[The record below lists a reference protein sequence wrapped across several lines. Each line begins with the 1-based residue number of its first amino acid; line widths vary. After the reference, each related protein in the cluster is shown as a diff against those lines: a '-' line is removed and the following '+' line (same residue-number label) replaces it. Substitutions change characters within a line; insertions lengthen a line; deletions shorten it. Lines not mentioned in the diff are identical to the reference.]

1 MLTAV
6 FLHGF
11 GARYDL
17 PITLALYLYGGAAVV
32 VISFVLVVL
41 FSGARTTPEA
51 VSYPRRRAPWL
62 AVIARSQAV
71 RVIGGALGVLGLLA
85 VVVTGLSGAPD
96 ALRNPSAYLVWIY
109 LWVGLVLVTGLVGN
123 VWRLLNPFA
132 ALYDLGAALCRT
144 PRPRTQLPAR
154 LGIWPAAILFLGIA
168 WLELGSGQ
176 ASVPHVIAGAAIGYT
191 VLTLAG
197 MAVFGRDSW
206 LQHCEAL
213 TVLFG
218 IVSRF
223 APLEVNRDERGNVVE
238 AWVRP
243 WGTGLLA
250 PVTPG
255 WDRIV
260 FVILMLSNLAFDGI
274 EATPPWFAIAST
286 QPAVAVAL
294 GPSWRVVVYSA
305 GLAGLALVFLAVFVV
320 FMRLVIYFGVTEV
333 DRLAA
338 MTSFALT
345 LVPIAL
351 AYDLAHNYT
360 YLVVQGQAL
369 IPLLADPLA
378 KGWNLLPTRG
388 YQPSWALAGPATVWL
403 MQVVLIVIGHVL
415 AVYLAHLRS
424 LQWFRTARNAVL
436 SQYPMLVLMVAY
448 TMTSLWILSQPIT
461 NAG

>member
-1 MLTAV
+1 
-6 FLHGF
+6 
-11 GARYDL
+11 
-17 PITLALYLYGGAAVV
+17 
-32 VISFVLVVL
+32 
-41 FSGARTTPEA
+41 
-51 VSYPRRRAPWL
+51 
-62 AVIARSQAV
+62 
-71 RVIGGALGVLGLLA
+71 
-85 VVVTGLSGAPD
+85 
-96 ALRNPSAYLVWIY
+96 
-109 LWVGLVLVTGLVGN
+109 
-123 VWRLLNPFA
+123 
-132 ALYDLGAALCRT
+132 
-144 PRPRTQLPAR
+144 
-154 LGIWPAAILFLGIA
+154 
-168 WLELGSGQ
+168 
-176 ASVPHVIAGAAIGYT
+176 